1 MSTIFERLQFPS
13 FLSANSIP
21 LSEATQKTMNTVPR
35 LLSDWQYNDL
45 ANADTGGYYENKLV
59 PYINNL
65 ISINNQI
72 SGNTS
77 YNPDLTSIYNATQ
90 TLAEALPLFK
100 AHTDR
105 LSGVTAVTSATVNLP
120 HYDSAIGLGKMLTQ
134 LVYQSDGVA
143 NNAVMI
149 GSLGSLFQGDILDG
163 YYKNLQPYP
172 ALIKLN
178 EWVETTTNPETSE
191 TTTVYRSNLTPSQI
205 TTIVFDINT
214 AKERM
219 NTCISSDVTFFQN
232 ARAVSNDFHAVR
244 AFSNTGQTENDLL
257 NNYVGSDKLLSR
269 IN

>member
-13 FLSANSIP
+13 FLSSNSIP
-21 LSEATQKTMNTVPR
+21 LSESTQKTMNTVPR

-45 ANADTGGYYENKLV
+45 ANANTGGYYENKLV
-59 PYINNL
+59 PYIDNL
-65 ISINNQI
+65 ISINSQI
-72 SGNTS
+72 AGNTS
-77 YNPDLTSIYNATQ
+77 YNPDLSTIYTATQ
-90 TLAEALPLFK
+90 TLANTLPLFK

-105 LSGVTAVTSATVNLP
+105 LSGVTAVTSSTVNLP
-120 HYDSAIGLGKMLTQ
+120 HYETAIGLGKMLTQ
-134 LVYQSDGVA
+134 LVYQSDGIA

-163 YYKNLQPYP
+163 YYNTLQPYP
-172 ALIKLN
+172 AFIKLN
-178 EWVETTTNPETSE
+178 EWVETTTNPETLESS
-191 TTTVYRSNLTPSQI
+191 TIYHSNLTSTEI

-214 AKERM
+214 ANERM
-219 NTCISSDVTFFQN
+219 ATCISSDVTFFQN